1 VLGEEEGRCALLCH
15 YCRHHLKGED
25 DEALLGVVRNHLI
38 QEHPTTVPTDEQAS
52 EIVATRAY
60 YYLEYLPV
68 HVGGTAF
75 EEEEFGPDP
84 Y

>member
-1 VLGEEEGRCALLCH
+1 
-15 YCRHHLKGED
+15 
-25 DEALLGVVRNHLI
+25 
-38 QEHPTTVPTDEQAS
+38 VPTDEQVG
-52 EIVATRAY
+52 EIVATRA

>member
-1 VLGEEEGRCALLCH
+1 MTDALEA
-15 YCRHHLKGED
+15 ED

-38 QEHPTTVPTDEQAS
+38 QEHPTILPTDEQVS

-60 YYLEYLPV
+60 YCYLEYLPV
-68 HVGGTAF
+68 HVGVGGTAF

>member
-1 VLGEEEGRCALLCH
+1 
-15 YCRHHLKGED
+15 
-25 DEALLGVVRNHLI
+25 
-38 QEHPTTVPTDEQAS
+38 VPTDEQVG
-52 EIVATRAY
+52 EIVATRA

-75 EEEEFGPDP
+75 EEKEEEFGPDP

>member
-1 VLGEEEGRCALLCH
+1 MRALLCH
-15 YCRHHLKGED
+15 YCRHHLEAED

-38 QEHPTTVPTDEQAS
+38 QEHPTILPTDEQVS

-68 HVGGTAF
+68 HVGGAAF
-75 EEEEFGPDP
+75 EEEGEEFGPDP